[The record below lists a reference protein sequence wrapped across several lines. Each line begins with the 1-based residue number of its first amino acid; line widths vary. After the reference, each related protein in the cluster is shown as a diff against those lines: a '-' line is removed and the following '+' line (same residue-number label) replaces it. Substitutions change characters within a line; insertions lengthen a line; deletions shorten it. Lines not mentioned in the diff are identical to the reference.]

1 MEEKRAH
8 KPTQCDRIVKYIR
21 DFGSISTWEAMEDL
35 GVCRLASR
43 IFDLK
48 EKGYSF
54 RKQRVHTNNRYGE
67 KCHYYRYY
75 LMEEKA

>member
-1 MEEKRAH
+1 MGGKREH
-8 KPTQCDRIVKYIR
+8 RPTQCDRIIRYIK

-54 RKQRVHTNNRYGE
+54 RKQRVHKLNRYGE
-67 KCHYYRYY
+67 KTHYDRYF
-75 LMEEKA
+75 LVEEQA